1 MMIGCIMLLSWRVG
15 KDCFVQCESINE
27 RCYFTLSN
35 FLLIAMKAVPSVGI
49 PSIRSTVPRVL
60 VADLGNWK
68 YDAKLSTA

>member
-1 MMIGCIMLLSWRVG
+1 M
-15 KDCFVQCESINE
+15 NE